1 MKISKN
7 ITFKEATRSNTAIK
21 KGIDNNPNET
31 QLKAMVIVATMIFE
45 PVRNHFAK
53 QIRINSF
60 FRSVELNKKIGGSKT
75 SQHCEGEA
83 IDMDGLEGLTNAEIF
98 HYIKDNLNFDQL
110 IWEFGNDEQP
120 DWVHASY
127 NSNGINRK
135 QVLKAYNTK
144 PTYRNYED

>member
-83 IDMDGLEGLTNAEIF
+83 IDIDGLEGLTNAEIF